1 MDEQFSF
8 DKGYNF
14 DENQDDDKDKSDMM
28 DMDEKDLVN
37 DLEQMEQR
45 FSLDKPSTLKKKQC
59 GAIFDYNYASNTSKE
74 FSHSQYKSTGADS

>member
-45 FSLDKPSTLKKKQC
+45 FSLDKPSTQKKK
-59 GAIFDYNYASNTSKE
+59 
-74 FSHSQYKSTGADS
+74 